1 MMIWDSNIFT
11 FSLNGLKLP
20 ENLLQPHTMLIKL
33 YLDYQLKM
41 YSDWKALNNSPSWP
55 DSLWNYQL
63 WFVWVNITSSS
74 CIFTSILIKSELN
87 YFKSCTSVMDVKL
100 KISTLQICKATF
112 KTVERFLLPAHC
124 MNVHSIMN
132 RTYHVP
138 ITTITFL
145 HILFC
150 SWACLFRWK
159 VFLISCVWYE
169 FWKGSIQL
177 IFCIKVLRTC
187 FPF

>member
-74 CIFTSILIKSELN
+74 CIFTFILIKSELN

-112 KTVERFLLPAHC
+112 KTGALSSSSSLHEC
-124 MNVHSIMN
+124 
-132 RTYHVP
+132 
-138 ITTITFL
+138 TFHNEQNISCSYNNNNL
-145 HILFC
+145 SAYFILFLILFV
-150 SWACLFRWK
+150 SMESVSNKLCLIRI
-159 VFLISCVWYE
+159 LEGINPTY
-169 FWKGSIQL
+169 L
-177 IFCIKVLRTC
+177 LH
-187 FPF
+187 